1 MTSGMTSGMT
11 STTPA
16 TSNRTV
22 QCTVNGEAI
31 TFAAAP
37 FRTLL
42 DALRHEV
49 GLTGTKKGCDVGDC
63 GACTVLV
70 DGAPVNACLMLAV
83 EAEGCAIET
92 VEGLA
97 GPGGELHP
105 LQRNF
110 MRCGA
115 SQCGFC
121 TPGILMMA
129 KALLAENPAPTEA
142 EIRFGLAG
150 NICRCTGYTKIIEAV
165 ALTASEAAE
174 GVGAAEVG
182 EASRSNAAGASPGT
196 PGKGPR

>member
-1 MTSGMTSGMT
+1 MTR
-11 STTPA
+11 PA
-16 TSNRTV
+16 TAAAPPMSLRTV
-22 QCTVNGEAI
+22 HCSVNGEAVA
-31 TFAAAP
+31 FAVAP

-42 DALRHEV
+42 DALRHELN
-49 GLTGTKKGCDVGDC
+49 LTGTKKGCDVGDC

-70 DGAPVNACLMLAV
+70 DGAPVNSCLMLAV
-83 EAEGCAIET
+83 EAEGRAIET

-97 GPGGELHP
+97 APAGELHP

-121 TPGILMMA
+121 TPGMLMMA

-165 ALTASEAAE
+165 ALTARESAPA
-174 GVGAAEVG
+174 
-182 EASRSNAAGASPGT
+182 AAGQEG
-196 PGKGPR
+196 GR